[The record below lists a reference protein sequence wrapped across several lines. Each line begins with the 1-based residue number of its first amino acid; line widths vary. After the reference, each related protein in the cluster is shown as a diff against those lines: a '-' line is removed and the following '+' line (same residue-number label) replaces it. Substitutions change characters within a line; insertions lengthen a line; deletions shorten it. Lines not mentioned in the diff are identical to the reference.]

1 MTAPNHIAGGF
12 VFTGL
17 FCSLF
22 NVNVFASPVLIGFAV
37 FCFLLP
43 DIDHTKSWIGKL
55 FYPLSKWIATNHG
68 HRTITH
74 SIFFWLGV
82 SFFTLILE
90 NNFGKNHDF
99 SFVMFFGILSHLML
113 DMITISGIPLFYP
126 LYKNPCVLPA
136 NPELRLHTGNL
147 KQEGIMLFIFS
158 ISTVFMQDLFANG
171 FWNSINNSFGD
182 IKHVKRQIDNNPNQ
196 MILTY
201 NYVQNN
207 VNFKGKGIV
216 FYSQADKIYFFKN
229 DSVKVLDEAKPNF
242 HIIDL
247 KTKKTN
253 KKIIYK
259 NFEFNSI
266 SEDSVNRILSK
277 KFIISGQIIS
287 NQFTEL
293 NSTTQGKKFNLKDF
307 FNVHFNSKF
316 KDSLNSDK
324 AEKIKN
330 ISLKIEAEKRKEN
343 LHNEELNII
352 KKQVS
357 DKIKLLETAKNSY
370 EIDELKNEIISLNN
384 RLKSFKKY
392 DNSLIHFHQS
402 EIEIIKQKITNI
414 FYSGYL
420 ETIDLTGV

>member
-1 MTAPNHIAGGF
+1 
-12 VFTGL
+12 
-17 FCSLF
+17 
-22 NVNVFASPVLIGFAV
+22 
-37 FCFLLP
+37 
-43 DIDHTKSWIGKL
+43 
-55 FYPLSKWIATNHG
+55 
-68 HRTITH
+68 
-74 SIFFWLGV
+74 
-82 SFFTLILE
+82 
-90 NNFGKNHDF
+90 
-99 SFVMFFGILSHLML
+99 ML

-126 LYKNPCVLPA
+126 FYKNPCVLPA

-158 ISTVFMQDLFANG
+158 LSTVFMQDLFANG

-370 EIDELKNEIISLNN
+370 EINELKNEIISLNN

-392 DNSLIHFHQS
+392 DNSLIQFHLS
-402 EIEIIKQKITNI
+402 EIEIIKQKKTNI

-420 ETIDLTGV
+420 ETIDLTNV